1 MPQDNE
7 TLVIGAPEPIKS
19 IEVKDGKARV
29 GAYAIRFSGADQ
41 KDLQGEFFTAK
52 TYFGSRKGDGA
63 DVIFTHGRAPTK
75 GFDEIC
81 QRVFSPVKATLDEIG
96 IFVEHCLDL
105 ADEYEAA
112 IAKLCTAG
120 KLKWS
125 SGATSHMVK
134 RTDTGE
140 IKRWPIAEF
149 SYTPTPAEPRPPC
162 VCGPTPVKRTLP
174 WRSISTAVTETTN
187 TPSPN

>member
-29 GAYAIRFSGADQ
+29 GAYAMRFSGADQ

-81 QRVFSPVKATLDEIG
+81 QRVFLRSKRPWMKSA
-96 IFVEHCLDL
+96 FSSN
-105 ADEYEAA
+105 
-112 IAKLCTAG
+112 TAST
-120 KLKWS
+120 WQMN
-125 SGATSHMVK
+125 TK
-134 RTDTGE
+134 RLLPSFA
-140 IKRWPIAEF
+140 R
-149 SYTPTPAEPRPPC
+149 PA
-162 VCGPTPVKRTLP
+162 
-174 WRSISTAVTETTN
+174 N
-187 TPSPN
+187 